1 MTTAGDLRHI
11 AQRILDQLEGL
22 DDGEEV
28 ETRPNTYGLG
38 QSFIAVG
45 DGFIDYTDIEVA
57 DYD

>member
-22 DDGEEV
+22 DDEEEI

-38 QSFIAVG
+38 QSFIAVR
-45 DGFIDYTDIEVA
+45 DGFVDYTDIEVA